1 MTDYLKVI
9 DAPGLERDPVSKAIL
24 CADTDALREHRKK
37 KQMML
42 LMVQKNKE
50 LENKLEYV
58 QNELSDIKT
67 LLHKLLETK

>member
-1 MTDYLKVI
+1 MTEYLKVI

-24 CADTDALREHRKK
+24 CADMDALKEHRKK

-42 LMVQKNKE
+42 AMVQKNKD
-50 LENKLEYV
+50 LEIKIENV

-67 LLHKLLETK
+67 LLYKLLETK

>member
-24 CADTDALREHRKK
+24 CSDMDALKEHRKK
-37 KQMML
+37 KLMMMT
-42 LMVQKNKE
+42 MVQKNKE
-50 LENKLEYV
+50 LENKIENI

-67 LLHKLLETK
+67 LLYKLLETK